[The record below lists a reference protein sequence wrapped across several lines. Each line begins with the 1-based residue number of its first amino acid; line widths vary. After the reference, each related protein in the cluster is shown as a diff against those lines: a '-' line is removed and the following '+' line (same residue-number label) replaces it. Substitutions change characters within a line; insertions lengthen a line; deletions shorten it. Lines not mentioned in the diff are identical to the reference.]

1 MPDFDQFE
9 RVLRASMVSS
19 ASGIADFAIQLSEIK
34 DSNRPRIFKNRPLHE
49 LERWLRAAHE
59 KLRSIFGEEVE
70 FSTTDVNV
78 RGADLY
84 IEDADQ
90 WIELKTGSV
99 TDANA
104 GISTIAWAMGDDDA
118 SELSQIMSHSMVE
131 RRAMAE
137 AGDLNGVRSSQ
148 DNTMDKLE
156 IYFRERLAENE
167 LVPPFLCHYSRCVA
181 RCVTKKDESM
191 SLMNIPE
198 AEWKTPRVFH
208 ANWKNGWNEVSRP
221 FDVEEDIVVAE
232 IIRKPP
238 PSGQRSAKVPRAQFR
253 VKGVSSNRTALYY
266 PHYKNSYMTSDGNRI
281 EAKYWV
287 QTACFHVWIDK

>member
-19 ASGIADFAIQLSEIK
+19 ASGIADFAIQLSGIK
-34 DSNRPRIFKNRPLHE
+34 DSNRPKIFKNRSLHE

-84 IEDADQ
+84 IEDTDQ

-118 SELSQIMSHSMVE
+118 SELSQIMRHSMIE
-131 RRAMAE
+131 RRVIAE

-156 IYFRERLAENE
+156 IYFRERLKENE
-167 LVPPFLCHYSRCVA
+167 SAPPFLCHYSRCVA
-181 RCVTKKDESM
+181 RCVTKRDESE
-191 SLMNIPE
+191 SLLNTPE
-198 AEWKTPRVFH
+198 AEWKAPRVFH
-208 ANWKNGWNEVSRP
+208 ANWQEGWNEVSRP
-221 FDVEEDIVVAE
+221 FDVDEDIVVAE
-232 IIRKPP
+232 IIRKSQS
-238 PSGQRSAKVPRAQFR
+238 SGQRSPRVPRAQFR

-266 PHYKNSYMTSDGNRI
+266 PHYKNSYKTSDGKRI
-281 EAKYWV
+281 EAKHWV
-287 QTACFHVWIDK
+287 QTACFHVWID

>member
-19 ASGIADFAIQLSEIK
+19 ASGIADFAIQLSDIE
-34 DSNRPRIFKNRPLHE
+34 DSNRPRIFKNKSLYE

-59 KLRSIFGEEVE
+59 KLRSTFGEEVE
-70 FSTTDVNV
+70 FSTTDVNL

-104 GISTIAWAMGDDDA
+104 GISTIAWAIGDDDD
-118 SELSQIMSHSMVE
+118 SELSQIMRHSMVE

-137 AGDLNGVRSSQ
+137 AGDLNGIRSSQ

-156 IYFRERLAENE
+156 IYFRERLTENE
-167 LVPPFLCHYSRCVA
+167 LAPTFLCHYSRCVA
-181 RCVTKKDESM
+181 RCVTKKEESM
-191 SLMNIPE
+191 SLMNITE

-208 ANWKNGWNEVSRP
+208 ANWKDGWNEVSRHLILTKISLSLKLFVSP
-221 FDVEEDIVVAE
+221 HLLVKEV
-232 IIRKPP
+232 RKFL
-238 PSGQRSAKVPRAQFR
+238 GRSFESKEFPQIE
-253 VKGVSSNRTALYY
+253 
-266 PHYKNSYMTSDGNRI
+266 PHYTIPTSRI
-281 EAKYWV
+281 LMRPQMA
-287 QTACFHVWIDK
+287 TT